1 MQNIVD
7 ITPDNFEQIIINTSK
22 EKLVLVDFW
31 ADWCEPCKAL
41 TPILEKVAQ
50 DYAHHVL
57 LAKVDCEAQQAISM
71 QFGVRNLP
79 TVILVKDS
87 QPVDGFAGLKTEQEV
102 REWLEQHLPS
112 PEETLLQQAAEY
124 LQTEDYNA
132 AFPLVKEAH
141 DLNPERAD
149 IKILL
154 ANIYI
159 ELGRIDSA
167 KALIATVGLVD
178 QDSHYQAVISKI
190 ELAEQAADTPEIKAL
205 QQTLAD
211 DPDNLEIKVSLAVQ
225 LQQANRNEEALQL
238 LIQVLQRDFG
248 FGEAK
253 KYTLDIINA
262 LPDGDPLASTYRRKI
277 YSMMY

>member
-1 MQNIVD
+1 MQNIID
-7 ITPDNFEQIIINTSK
+7 MTPDNFEEIIINTSK

-50 DYAHHVL
+50 DYTQHLL
-57 LAKVDCEAQQAISM
+57 LAKVDCEAQQSISM

-112 PEETLLQQAAEY
+112 PEETLLQQAVEH

-141 DLNPERAD
+141 NLNPERAD

-154 ANIYI
+154 ANIYV
-159 ELGRIDSA
+159 ESGQTDSA

-178 QDSHYQAVISKI
+178 QDANYQAVISKI

-211 DPDNLEIKVSLAVQ
+211 EPDNLEIKVSLAVQ
-225 LQQANRNEEALQL
+225 LQQANKNEEALAL
-238 LIQVLQRDFG
+238 LTQVLQQDFG

-262 LPDGDPLASTYRRKI
+262 LPDGDPLASKYRRKI

>member
-7 ITPDNFEQIIINTSK
+7 ITPENFEEIIINTSK
-22 EKLVLVDFW
+22 QKLVLVDFW

-50 DYAHHVL
+50 DYANDVI
-57 LAKVDCEAQQAISM
+57 LAKVDCDAQQSISM

-87 QPVDGFAGLKTEQEV
+87 QPIDGFAGLKGEQEV

-112 PEETLLQQAAEY
+112 PEEALLQNAFELLQAEN
-124 LQTEDYNA
+124 YND
-132 AFPLVKEAH
+132 AFPLLKEAH
-141 DLNPERAD
+141 ELKPERAD

-154 ANIYI
+154 ANVYV
-159 ELGRIDSA
+159 ELGRVDSA
-167 KALIATVGLVD
+167 KELINTVGLVD
-178 QDSHYQAVISKI
+178 QDANYQSVLSKI
-190 ELAEQAADTPEIKAL
+190 ELAEQAADTPEIQAL
-205 QQTLAD
+205 QQALAAE
-211 DPDNLEIKVSLAVQ
+211 PDNLETKVSLAVQ
-225 LQQANRNEEALQL
+225 MQQANRNEEALEL
-238 LIQVLQRDFG
+238 LIQVLQKDFG

-262 LPDGDPLASTYRRKI
+262 LPEGDPLASKYRRKI

>member
-7 ITPDNFEQIIINTSK
+7 ITPENFEEIIINISK
-22 EKLVLVDFW
+22 QKLVLVDFW

-50 DYAHHVL
+50 HYANDVI
-57 LAKVDCEAQQAISM
+57 LAKVDCDAQQSISM

-87 QPVDGFAGLKTEQEV
+87 QPIDGFAGLKGEQEIQ
-102 REWLEQHLPS
+102 EWLEQHLPS
-112 PEETLLQQAAEY
+112 PEETLLQNALELLQAENY
-124 LQTEDYNA
+124 SQ
-132 AFPLVKEAH
+132 AFPLLKEAH
-141 DLNPERAD
+141 ELKPERAD

-154 ANIYI
+154 ANVYV
-159 ELGRIDSA
+159 ELGRTDSA
-167 KALIATVGLVD
+167 KELINTIGMID
-178 QDSHYQAVISKI
+178 QDANYQSVVSKI
-190 ELAEQAADTPEIKAL
+190 ELAEQAADTPEIQAL
-205 QQTLAD
+205 QQALVN
-211 DPDNLEIKVSLAVQ
+211 DPDNMETKVSLAVQ
-225 LQQANRNEEALQL
+225 LQQANRNEEALEL
-238 LIQVLQRDFG
+238 LIQVLKKDLG

-262 LPDGDPLASTYRRKI
+262 LPEGDPLAAKYRRKI

>member
-7 ITPDNFEQIIINTSK
+7 ITPENFEEIIINTSK
-22 EKLVLVDFW
+22 QKLVLVDFW

-50 DYAHHVL
+50 DYANDVI
-57 LAKVDCEAQQAISM
+57 LAKVDCDAQQSISM

-87 QPVDGFAGLKTEQEV
+87 QPIDGFAGLKGEQEV
-102 REWLEQHLPS
+102 RDWLEQHLPS
-112 PEETLLQQAAEY
+112 PEEALLHNAFEL
-124 LQTEDYNA
+124 LQTENYND
-132 AFPLVKEAH
+132 AFPLLKEAH
-141 DLNPERAD
+141 ELKPERAD

-154 ANIYI
+154 ANVYV
-159 ELGRIDSA
+159 ELGRVDSA
-167 KALIATVGLVD
+167 KELINTVGLVD
-178 QDSHYQAVISKI
+178 QDANYQSVLSKI
-190 ELAEQAADTPEIKAL
+190 ELAEQAADTPEIQAL
-205 QQTLAD
+205 QQALAAE
-211 DPDNLEIKVSLAVQ
+211 PDNLETKVSLAVQ
-225 LQQANRNEEALQL
+225 MQQANRNEEALEL
-238 LIQVLQRDFG
+238 LIQVLQKDFG

-262 LPDGDPLASTYRRKI
+262 LPEGDPLASKYRRKI

>member
-7 ITPDNFEQIIINTSK
+7 ITPENFEEIIINTSK
-22 EKLVLVDFW
+22 QKLILVDFW

-50 DYAHHVL
+50 DYANDVI
-57 LAKVDCEAQQAISM
+57 LAKVDCDAQQSISM

-87 QPVDGFAGLKTEQEV
+87 QPIDGFAGLKGEQEV

-112 PEETLLQQAAEY
+112 PEEALLQNAFELLQAEN
-124 LQTEDYNA
+124 YND
-132 AFPLVKEAH
+132 AFPLLKEAH
-141 DLNPERAD
+141 ELKPERAD

-154 ANIYI
+154 ANVYV
-159 ELGRIDSA
+159 ELGRVDSA
-167 KALIATVGLVD
+167 KELINTVGLVD
-178 QDSHYQAVISKI
+178 QDANYQSVLSKI
-190 ELAEQAADTPEIKAL
+190 ELAEQAADTPEIQAL
-205 QQTLAD
+205 QQALAAE
-211 DPDNLEIKVSLAVQ
+211 PDNLETKVSLAVQ
-225 LQQANRNEEALQL
+225 MQQANRNEEALEL
-238 LIQVLQRDFG
+238 LIQVLQKDFG

-262 LPDGDPLASTYRRKI
+262 LPEGDPLASKYRRKI

>member
-1 MQNIVD
+1 MQNIID
-7 ITPDNFEQIIINTSK
+7 MTPDNFEEIIINTSK

-50 DYAHHVL
+50 DYTQHLL
-57 LAKVDCEAQQAISM
+57 LAKVDCEAQQSISM

-102 REWLEQHLPS
+102 REWLEQHLPN
-112 PEETLLQQAAEY
+112 PEETLLQQAVEY

-132 AFPLVKEAH
+132 ACPLVKEAH
-141 DLNPERAD
+141 NLNPERAD

-154 ANIYI
+154 ANIYV
-159 ELGRIDSA
+159 ESGQTDSA

-178 QDSHYQAVISKI
+178 QDANYQAVISKI

-211 DPDNLEIKVSLAVQ
+211 EPDNLEIKVSLAVQ
-225 LQQANRNEEALQL
+225 LQQANKNEEALAL
-238 LIQVLQRDFG
+238 LTQVLQQDFG

-262 LPDGDPLASTYRRKI
+262 LPDGDPLASKYRRKI

>member
-262 LPDGDPLASTYRRKI
+262 LPDGDPLASKYRRKI